1 MPRPLPP
8 GGERRR
14 AVLVKLSADEELPA
28 RELAETLPY
37 VNGKPNISAAL
48 RQIIAEWDAARK
60 EVKR

>member
-8 GGERRR
+8 DGQRRR

-37 VNGKPNISAAL
+37 VNGKPNLSAAI
-48 RQIIAEWDAARK
+48 RQIISEWDAA
-60 EVKR
+60 KRPGGR